1 MKRKTS
7 LNLVLASIAV
17 AIALITAAAF
27 WFYHSPYGPTIPLI
41 RTDSSQSITQP
52 DRPSPK
58 IVQSAR
64 NQIGKTLRY
73 DSAYTKL
80 KYPMGDV
87 PMKKGVC
94 TDVIIR
100 ALRDQNM
107 DLQELVHQDMSR
119 NFSAYPNR
127 WGLKQPDANID
138 HRRVPNLI
146 TYSRLNLNQDKT
158 TKPQTVQIVR
168 QGEATP
174 YWFKVNPLYFTRQG
188 WAVQDTNYQ
197 AGDIVT
203 WELKGNRPHIGIVS
217 DRKIGDRPLII
228 HNIGLGTREDDI
240 LYRYT
245 ITGHFRLPVQ

>member
-1 MKRKTS
+1 MKHKTAFKPIVIS
-7 LNLVLASIAV
+7 IVLSIL
-17 AIALITAAAF
+17 LITTAVFFAR
-27 WFYHSPYGPTIPLI
+27 HHNSIPSI
-41 RTDSSQSITQP
+41 NTDFLQQEITEP
-52 DRPSPK
+52 EEPSPQ

-73 DSAYTKL
+73 DPAYTKL
-80 KYPMGDV
+80 TYPMGDV
-87 PMKKGVC
+87 PMEKGVC
-94 TDVIIR
+94 TDLVIR
-100 ALRDQNM
+100 ALREQNI

-119 NFSAYPNR
+119 NFSVYPKR
-127 WGLKQPDANID
+127 WGLKQPDTNID
-138 HRRVPNLI
+138 HRRVPNLM
-146 TYSRLNLNQDKT
+146 T
-158 TKPQTVQIVR
+158 
-168 QGEATP
+168 
-174 YWFKVNPLYFTRQG
+174 YFTRQG

-228 HNIGLGTREDDI
+228 HNIGSGTREDDV

>member
-1 MKRKTS
+1 MKHKTAFKPI
-7 LNLVLASIAV
+7 VLSIALS
-17 AIALITAAAF
+17 ILLITTVVF
-27 WFYHSPYGPTIPLI
+27 FTRNHNSILSI
-41 RTDSSQSITQP
+41 NTDFLQQEITEP
-52 DRPSPK
+52 EGPSPQ

-73 DSAYTKL
+73 DPAYTKL

-87 PMKKGVC
+87 PMEKGVC
-94 TDVIIR
+94 TDVVIR
-100 ALRDQNM
+100 ALREQNI

-119 NFSAYPNR
+119 NFSVYPKR
-127 WGLKQPDANID
+127 WGLKQPDTNID
-138 HRRVPNLI
+138 HRRVPNLM
-146 TYSRLNLNQDKT
+146 TY
-158 TKPQTVQIVR
+158 
-168 QGEATP
+168 
-174 YWFKVNPLYFTRQG
+174 FMRQG

-197 AGDIVT
+197 AGDIVI

-228 HNIGLGTREDDI
+228 HNIGSGTREDDI